1 MNGKFDITLSAL
13 GMPEEQLKR
22 KKKYLFYFIKIYQQ
36 TKWKTKD
43 PPPPQNHIFRNFY

>member
-22 KKKYLFYFIKIYQQ
+22 KKIFILFYKNL
-36 TKWKTKD
+36 TTNRVENEG
-43 PPPPQNHIFRNFY
+43 PSST